1 MVTSVTLVLTL
12 DFGRQRGSFVC
23 LLLSTLESLLPLSQI
38 GIASLTITFGQS
50 VKTSRAKQTLKGVSF
65 LSFFNLNLWALYLLR
80 KLPWWLLFGAEG
92 TCRQM
97 TCPSSKGRLSLRAK
111 TTRRGRESGDGEM
124 GLLITHRTPLGS
136 PTSSLAPRQ

>member
-65 LSFFNLNLWALYLLR
+65 LSFFNLNL
-80 KLPWWLLFGAEG
+80 
-92 TCRQM
+92 
-97 TCPSSKGRLSLRAK
+97 
-111 TTRRGRESGDGEM
+111 
-124 GLLITHRTPLGS
+124 
-136 PTSSLAPRQ
+136 